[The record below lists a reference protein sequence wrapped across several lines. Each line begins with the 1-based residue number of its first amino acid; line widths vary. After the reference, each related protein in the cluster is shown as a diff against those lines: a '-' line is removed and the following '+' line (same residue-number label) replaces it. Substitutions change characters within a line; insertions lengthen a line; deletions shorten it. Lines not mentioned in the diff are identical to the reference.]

1 MKKNTF
7 YIIGIIFLIIS
18 FFIDGKVSLFFS
30 SIRNETFNSISF
42 FISYINTISLFV
54 ITTLILYLIKK
65 RKEIILMWAAF
76 FISGVASL
84 VIKLLTE
91 RTRPFVEFGF
101 DAIHGINFDFAIWNS
116 SFPSWHAAALF
127 VVYPFLNKKI
137 RYYWIAF
144 ALIVIV
150 NRVYTGFH
158 YLSDVVAGVLLGHA
172 IVWLVI
178 YLNKR
183 FKILRI

>member
-91 RTRPFVEFGF
+91 RTRPFVEF